1 MTDHQVVFVAYP
13 SGDPTL
19 AETMMAAV
27 RRVNALPLPV
37 RYEPWPFNDVPGTR
51 LVSPILEKIDDS
63 PFVVADITYLNLN
76 VVYEVGFAIGRCK
89 RAFLVRHNSTK
100 GDKEIGN
107 AVGIFDT
114 LGYHQYDDAED
125 LKNRLAAHIETIHLT
140 FSTDLDRNSRVY
152 LIEPPI
158 RGDDVGVMVSCIK
171 KAGYGRY
178 RSFTPEEDSRL
189 SATDA
194 IRQVATSSGV
204 FIPLQS
210 CTIPGAAV
218 HNIRCMFIAGLADG
232 MGKPKLIL
240 SPSGYDVPLDIR
252 DDAKTWYQ
260 LTDIHDYVAEFCP
273 RIVEYESQVEPS
285 GIDRTTLLQ
294 SLSIGDPR
302 AENEMT
308 TLERYYLSIDQFERA
323 LRGEVNLVV
332 GRKGSGKTALFI
344 RLRDK
349 TRADRR
355 NIVVD
360 LKPEGYQLIR
370 LKEDILEYLS
380 EGARQHLITAFW
392 EYLIYLEIAYKLLEK
407 DQKAYRYKHEI
418 HDAYVELNKVYHA
431 EDFSAEGDFSE
442 RLAALSQQL
451 GAKYHEKYG
460 KQDGRRLT
468 ANEVT
473 ELVYTHDIKKLRTLI
488 SDYLQRKESVWV
500 LFDNLDKGWSTQG
513 VDVIDAIVLRCLVD
527 AGRKVE
533 REMRKAG
540 HTVHC
545 IVFVRNDVY
554 DHLMRNSPDYGKEL
568 RAALDWNDADMLRE
582 MLRLRLVS
590 GLHGNLGKVD
600 FQTVWHE
607 LCASHYRGEETSTY
621 LIDRSLMRPRNL
633 LKIFNHCRGF
643 ATNFNRQKIEESDIE
658 KGLKAYSADLLQEL
672 DRELTDV
679 FPEARDLLY
688 HFVDTPVILTRD
700 QLAAVFDSAMLDP
713 DSHEKLLDFLLYYGV
728 LGVRLVEHEYFI
740 YAVNYD
746 LKMLKIRAERGK
758 DSARYVLNPAFWPT
772 FGIDEGPSRRSRPWL
787 VKDLPG

>member
-1 MTDHQVVFVAYP
+1 MADRQVVFVAYP
-13 SGDPTL
+13 SRDPAL
-19 AETMMAAV
+19 AKTVMDAV
-27 RRVNALPLPV
+27 RRANALPLPV
-37 RYEPWPFNDVPGTR
+37 LYEPWPFNDVPGNP
-51 LVSPILEKIDDS
+51 LVSPILERIDDS
-63 PFVVADITYLNLN
+63 PFVIADITYLNLN
-76 VVYEVGFAIGRCK
+76 VVYEIGFAIGRCK
-89 RAFLVRHNSTK
+89 RAFLVRHSGTD
-100 GDKEIGN
+100 GDKHISN

-114 LGYHQYDDAED
+114 LGYHEYEDSED
-125 LKNRLAAHIETIHLT
+125 LKNRLAAHIETTHLT
-140 FSTDLDRNSRVY
+140 FSTALNRNSRVY
-152 LIEPPI
+152 LIEPPN
-158 RGDDVGVMVSCIK
+158 RGDDVGVMVSRIK

-178 RSFTPEEDSRL
+178 RSFTPEEDARL

-194 IRQVATSSGV
+194 IRQVAASSGV
-204 FIPLQS
+204 FTPLQS
-210 CTIPGAAV
+210 PTIPGAVV

-232 MGKPKLIL
+232 MEKPKLIL
-240 SPSGYDVPLDIR
+240 APPGYDAPLDVR
-252 DDAKTWYQ
+252 DDVKTWYR
-260 LTDIHDYVAEFCP
+260 LTDIHDYVAQFCP
-273 RIVEYESQVEPS
+273 RIVEYEGQVEPS

-308 TLERYYLSIDQFERA
+308 TLDRYYLDIDQFQRA

-344 RLRDK
+344 RLRD
-349 TRADRR
+349 TIRADKR

-370 LKEDILEYLS
+370 IKEDILEYLS

-392 EYLIYLEIAYKLLEK
+392 EYLIYLEVAYKLLEK
-407 DQKAYRYKHEI
+407 DQKAYRYRHDI
-418 HDAYVELNKVYHA
+418 YDAYVELSEAYHA
-431 EDFSAEGDFSE
+431 EDFLTEGDFSE
-442 RLAALSQQL
+442 RLSMLSQRL
-451 GAKYHEKYG
+451 GARYQEKYG

-473 ELVYTHDIKKLRTLI
+473 ELVYTHDIKLLRTLI
-488 SDYLQRKESVWV
+488 SNYLQRKNSVWV

-533 REMRKAG
+533 REMRKAD

-568 RAALDWNDADMLRE
+568 RATLDWNDADMLRA

-590 GLHGNLGKVD
+590 GMHGDLDKVD

-607 LCASHYRGEETSTY
+607 LCASHYRGEETSAY
-621 LIDRSLMRPRNL
+621 LIDRSLMRPRNV
-633 LKIFNHCRGF
+633 LKLFNHWRGF
-643 ATNFNRQKIEESDIE
+643 ATNFNRQKIDESDIE
-658 KGLKAYSADLLQEL
+658 KGLKAYSADLLEEL

-688 HFVDTPVILTRD
+688 HFLDAPAVMSRD
-700 QLAAVFDSAMLDP
+700 QLGVVFDSAKLDP
-713 DSHEKLLDFLLYYGV
+713 NTHEKVLDFLLYYGV
-728 LGVRLVEHEYFI
+728 LGIRIGDQEYFI

-746 LKMLKIRAERGK
+746 LKMLKIREARGK
-758 DSARYVLNPAFWPT
+758 DSTRYVLNPAFWPT
-772 FGIDEGPSRRSRPWL
+772 FGIDEDAVAELVPGGPA
-787 VKDLPG
+787 

>member
-1 MTDHQVVFVAYP
+1 MD
-13 SGDPTL
+13 
-19 AETMMAAV
+19 AV
-27 RRVNALPLPV
+27 RRTNALPLPIL
-37 RYEPWPFNDVPGTR
+37 YEPWQFNDVPGAP

-76 VVYEVGFAIGRCK
+76 VVYEIGFAIGRCK
-89 RAFLVRHNSTK
+89 RAFLVRHEGTD
-100 GDKEIGN
+100 GDRNIAKT
-107 AVGIFDT
+107 VGIFDT
-114 LGYHQYDDAED
+114 LGYHEYSDAED
-125 LKNRLAAHIETIHLT
+125 LKNRLAAHIDTSFLT
-140 FSTDLDRNSRVY
+140 FSTALDRNSRVY
-152 LIEPPI
+152 LIEPPK
-158 RGDDVGVMVSCIK
+158 RGTDVGFMVSRIK

-194 IRQVATSSGV
+194 IRQVAVSSGV
-204 FIPLQS
+204 FIPFQS
-210 CTIPGAAV
+210 ETIEGAGV

-232 MGKPKLIL
+232 MGKPNLIL
-240 SPSGYDVPLDIR
+240 SPRGYDVPVDIR
-252 DDAKTWYQ
+252 DDVKVWHQ
-260 LTDIHDYVAEFCP
+260 LSDIHDYIAEFCP
-273 RIVEYESQVEPS
+273 RIVEYEGQTEPS

-302 AENEMT
+302 AENEMS
-308 TLERYYLSIDQFERA
+308 TLDAYYLNIEQFDRA

-349 TRADRR
+349 IRDDKR
-355 NIVVD
+355 NVVVD

-370 LKEDILEYLS
+370 IKEDILEYLS

-407 DQKAYRYKHEI
+407 DRRAHRYNHEI
-418 HDAYVELNKVYHA
+418 HEIYRELSDAYKA

-442 RLAALSQQL
+442 RLATLSERL
-451 GAKYHEKYG
+451 GSKYQEKYG
-460 KQDGRRLT
+460 GQDGRRLT

-473 ELVYTHDIKKLRTLI
+473 ELVYSHDIRLLRSLI
-488 SDYLQRKESVWV
+488 SSYLGRKESVWV

-533 REMRKAG
+533 REMRKAE

-568 RAALDWNDADMLRE
+568 RAVLDWNDSDMLRE

-590 GLHGNLGKVD
+590 GLHADMEKVD
-600 FQTVWHE
+600 FQAVWHE
-607 LCASHYRGEETSTY
+607 LFASHYRGEETSAY

-643 ATNFNRQKIEESDIE
+643 ATNFNRQKVAEEDIE
-658 KGLKAYSADLLQEL
+658 KGLKSYSADLVEEL
-672 DRELTDV
+672 DRELADV
-679 FPEARDLLY
+679 FPDARDLLY
-688 HFVDTPVILTRD
+688 HFLDAPDVMTFNNIKS
-700 QLAAVFDSAMLDP
+700 VFNSANIDP
-713 DSHEKLLDFLLYYGV
+713 NAYGKVLDFLLYYGV
-728 LGVRLVEHEYFI
+728 LGVRISDRDYFI

-746 LKMLKIRAERGK
+746 LKMLKIRAMRGGE
-758 DSARYVLNPAFWPT
+758 DTRYLLNPAFWPT
-772 FGIDEGPSRRSRPWL
+772 FDIDEDAVVGL
-787 VKDLPG
+787 VSPG